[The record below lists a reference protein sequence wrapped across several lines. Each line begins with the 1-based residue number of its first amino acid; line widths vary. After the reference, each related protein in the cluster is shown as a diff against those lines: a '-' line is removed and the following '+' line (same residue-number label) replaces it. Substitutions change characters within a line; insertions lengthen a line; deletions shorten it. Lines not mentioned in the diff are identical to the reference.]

1 MTPEQIEALIVG
13 IFTKLRSHAGP
24 LGIFEHVEGHA
35 LINPP
40 PSGTAVAF
48 EFGTFNPYA
57 AGSGLAS
64 TSMLLTVTASV
75 YKPLQTQP
83 ADDIETSISGA
94 AAALMGALSGDFD
107 LGSQV
112 RNVQLLDMGAN
123 GGYVKIGGGETTFRT
138 VIVTIPM
145 VISDVFEQVN

>member
-1 MTPEQIEALIVG
+1 MTPAQIQTLIIG
-13 IFTKLRSHAGP
+13 IFTKLRDQAGT
-24 LGIFEHVEGHA
+24 LGVFEHVEGHA

-48 EFGTFNPYA
+48 EFGTFDPYA
-57 AGSGLAS
+57 EGSGLAS

-75 YKPLQTQP
+75 YKLLQSQP
-83 ADDIETSISGA
+83 ADDIETAIAGA
-94 AAALMGALSGDFD
+94 AAALMCSLSADFD

-112 RNVQLLDMGAN
+112 RNVQLLKVNAN
-123 GGYVKIGGGETTFRT
+123 GGYVKIGGGETMFRT

-145 VISDVFEQVN
+145 VINDVFEQVS